1 MNDDL
6 FEYELQIPATSAK
19 LSLSKQL
26 VKQTLEKR
34 TGRSISAEEW
44 TNLWEEFRQSKNWFE
59 VFPSES
65 FKVGLRMYGHS
76 DELLYNEC
84 FEKPVQEVIQSTFN
98 NLWENLFAAALDAAE
113 ESILTKEEPITLE
126 NIESQTQKRIQ
137 DENVKNG
144 LARCKRETKEKTI
157 QKWKEWYFKKHVLIS
172 DVELPK
178 GKTREDLETHIQQF
192 FLEK

>member
-1 MNDDL
+1 MNNDR
-6 FEYELQIPATSAK
+6 FEYEFQVPATTVK

-26 VKQTLEKR
+26 VKETLEKR
-34 TGRSISAEEW
+34 TGRSLSAEDW
-44 TNLWEEFRQSKNWFE
+44 DTLWNEFQHSKNWFE

-76 DELLYNEC
+76 DEMFFNEC
-84 FEKPVQEVIQSTFN
+84 FEKPVQEVIQSTFDN
-98 NLWENLFAAALDAAE
+98 VWEDLFAVALDAAA

-126 NIESQTQKRIQ
+126 NIETQTQKRIQ

-172 DVELPK
+172 NTELPK
-178 GKTREDLETHIQQF
+178 GKTRGDLESHIQQF
-192 FLEK
+192 FSEK